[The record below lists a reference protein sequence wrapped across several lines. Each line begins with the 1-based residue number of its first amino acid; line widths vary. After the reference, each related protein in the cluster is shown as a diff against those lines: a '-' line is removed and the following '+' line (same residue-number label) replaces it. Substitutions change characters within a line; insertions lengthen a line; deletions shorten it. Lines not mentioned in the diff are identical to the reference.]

1 MIASIGGE
9 DMIRVFLKEKENTD
23 FVDLL
28 RDDLVCPF
36 SDSDSARSNLFDI
49 FKRLLNWKMNM
60 FSLQRLVLW
69 NLLLRAYV
77 EMFFLFA
84 GSQPDRS

>member
-23 FVDLL
+23 FFDLL

-36 SDSDSARSNLFDI
+36 SVSDSAGSNLFDI

-77 EMFFLFA
+77 EMFF
-84 GSQPDRS
+84 